1 MILDG
6 LSGAQSTAAGKA
18 ASDANALGGDLNR
31 FLTLLVTQLQNQDP
45 LNPLDTNE
53 FTAQLVQFA
62 GVEQQINQN
71 AHLET
76 LIEVGKAS
84 GVAAMVN
91 LIGKRI
97 EAAGATLP
105 LANGEGR
112 ASYTLA
118 EPAAETTLTIVDA
131 DGGVVLTRDG
141 ETGVGRHDLVWDGL
155 DGDGRSLPDG
165 AYTIE
170 VTARRAD
177 GSAIAAATS
186 ISGIVTGAASGDD
199 GATLRIGSVEV
210 PMAQVIAIADP
221 AVQQDR
227 P

>member
-1 MILDG
+1 MILQG

-18 ASDANALGGDLNR
+18 AGDANALGGDLNR

-45 LNPLDTNE
+45 LDPLDTNE

-112 ASYTLA
+112 ASYTLS

-141 ETGVGRHDLVWDGL
+141 ETGVGRHDFVWDGL

-170 VTARRAD
+170 VTAQRAD
-177 GSAIAAATS
+177 GSGFAATTS

-199 GATLRIGSVEV
+199 GATLHVGSVEV
-210 PMAQVIAIADP
+210 LMARVISISDP